1 MNTGTL
7 IFGKC
12 FTRGWQGGL
21 SEQLAGAGGVCVFL
35 KSLDSFQDP
44 DPFAIIRTQLFFD
57 VNA

>member
-1 MNTGTL
+1 MDD
-7 IFGKC
+7 
-12 FTRGWQGGL
+12 RRDGWVRFL
-21 SEQLAGAGGVCVFL
+21 CVFL